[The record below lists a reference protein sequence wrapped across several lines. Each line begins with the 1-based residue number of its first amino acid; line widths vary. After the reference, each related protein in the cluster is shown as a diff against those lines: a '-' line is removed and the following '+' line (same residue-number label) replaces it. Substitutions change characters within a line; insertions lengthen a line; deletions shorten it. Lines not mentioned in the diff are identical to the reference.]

1 MSGPNRCKVLARL
14 GLLAGMT
21 RDAELARLAG
31 VAQSR
36 QRLTAALVALKEAE
50 QPLAHAPGGALDP
63 ALIAAQ
69 LSHRRWIE
77 AQQRRLNQQLALVT
91 ADWLRQKPAAARAFG
106 RAAVLED
113 LTEQARLQA
122 RRDAQRKRDSP

>member
-1 MSGPNRCKVLARL
+1 MKMPGGTAGLERL
-14 GLLAGMT
+14 GQLAALK
-21 RDAELARLAG
+21 RDSELARLAG

-36 QRLTAALVALKEAE
+36 QRLLLALSALKEAE
-50 QPLAHAPGGALDP
+50 HPLASEPGTALDT

-69 LSHRRWIE
+69 LAHRRWIE

-113 LTEQARLQA
+113 LTERAHRDA
-122 RRDAQRKRDSP
+122 RRDAQRKRDSA